1 MNIMKTFKLDNTPK
15 IESGFKTPENYFDTF
30 SARVIQQLPKEEPK
44 TSSLFSK
51 RKSWIY
57 AAAAILVL
65 ALILPVV
72 YTNLYSPSPEID
84 QATLENY
91 ISYNTSISDTDLV
104 NLLDEKDIQKID
116 IGLNIEDKT
125 IENELSE
132 NINLEN
138 YLLN

>member
-1 MNIMKTFKLDNTPK
+1 MKTFKLDNSPK

-30 SARVIQQLPKEEPK
+30 SARVMQQLPKEEPK
-44 TSSLFSK
+44 TISLFSK

-57 AAAAILVL
+57 VAAAILIL
-65 ALILPVV
+65 ALTLPVV
-72 YTNLYSPSPEID
+72 YTNFYRSSQEID
-84 QATLENY
+84 EATLENY

-116 IGLNIEDKT
+116 IGMNIEDKT

-132 NINLEN
+132 NKNLEH